1 MLLSLKGALDMLSA
15 TLTDELF
22 DEYGLVREFSLWTE
36 SLAVAMAQD
45 AGIGPMTEMH
55 WKIVRAMREHYLK
68 RGTAPVMHRL
78 CHDVG
83 IDRQYVNDLFGYCL
97 IAWRIAGLPNPGE
110 EAKSYL
116 SGM

>member
-1 MLLSLKGALDMLSA
+1 MFAA

-22 DEYGLVREFSLWTE
+22 DEYGLVRDFSAWSE
-36 SLAVAMAQD
+36 SLAESLARE
-45 AGIGPMTEMH
+45 AGIAPLTPQH
-55 WKIVRAMREHYLK
+55 WQIIHAMREHYAK
-68 RGTAPVMHRL
+68 RGTAPVMHRI
-78 CHDVG
+78 CSAVG
-83 IDRQYVNDLFGYCL
+83 IGRHTVNDLFGYCL